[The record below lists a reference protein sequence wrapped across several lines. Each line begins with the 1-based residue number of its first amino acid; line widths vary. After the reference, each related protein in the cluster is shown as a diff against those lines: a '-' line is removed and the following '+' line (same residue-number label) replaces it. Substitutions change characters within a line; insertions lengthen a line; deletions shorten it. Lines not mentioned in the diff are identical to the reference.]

1 MGQKIIE
8 QAETRRLP
16 RREFIRNA
24 ATLAAVA
31 RLSPAAMLGCQATS
45 SSSVSSNNSDAMD
58 QALEMMAG
66 LEPFANHGPMA
77 AEALVSLGRAESII
91 AFVNAYKK
99 RFTSPYPSSYQTVTA
114 TNWRDAL
121 GDSRRISDW
130 AIFFDR
136 QLKEAAW
143 PKVLDLWSGRL
154 APGLAAAAA
163 HGLIRTAHATRS
175 LSVKETDLRL
185 RELAEGLSYWA
196 AYYQELPENRN
207 AAAVRLKPLDAIK
220 QVPLVPVARRR
231 GGSVTN
237 GLHAVN
243 EFAPFAAVS
252 GLVEIKG
259 RPETVISELTE
270 AFATAYLRKI
280 TPGNLIILLHAV
292 TCTSGLRS
300 LLPYLSSTTAERM
313 LHYGWLVGAA
323 LYSIGAIDSTNA
335 PMKEQ
340 EIKPADLIER
350 AVKTKEE
357 HAIKFTEACLREY
370 SHNSNPVYLQAA
382 NDALGRLP
390 SFSD

>member
-1 MGQKIIE
+1 MGQKIIG
-8 QAETRRLP
+8 QAESRRLP
-16 RREFIRNA
+16 RREFIRDA
-24 ATLAAVA
+24 ATLAAVVG
-31 RLSPAAMLGCQATS
+31 LSPAAMLGCQASS

-66 LEPFANHGPMA
+66 LDPFANHGPMA
-77 AEALVSLGRAESII
+77 VEALVSLGRPESII
-91 AFVNAYKK
+91 PFVNAYKK
-99 RFTSPYPSSYQTVTA
+99 RFASPYPSSYQTVTS
-114 TNWRDAL
+114 TNWREAL

-130 AIFFDR
+130 AIFFNR
-136 QLKEAAW
+136 QLKDAAW

-196 AYYQELPENRN
+196 AYYQELPENPK
-207 AAAVRLKPLDAIK
+207 ATAVRLKPLDAIK
-220 QVPLVPVARRR
+220 QVPLVPGARRR

-237 GLHAVN
+237 GLRAVN
-243 EFAPFAAVS
+243 EFTPFAAVS
-252 GLVEIKG
+252 SMVETTG

-270 AFATAYLRKI
+270 AFATAYLRNI

-300 LLPYLSSTTAERM
+300 LLPYLSPITAQRM

-323 LYSIGAIDSTNA
+323 LYSIGAIDSTNG
-335 PMKEQ
+335 PIKDQ
-340 EIKPADLIER
+340 EIDRGDLIER
-350 AVKTKEE
+350 AVATREE

-370 SHNSNPVYLQAA
+370 SFNSNIVYLQAA
-382 NDALGRLP
+382 KDALGRLP
-390 SFSD
+390 SF

>member
-1 MGQKIIE
+1 MGYKTKGQTE
-8 QAETRRLP
+8 CFRLP
-16 RREFIRNA
+16 RRKFIQDA
-24 ATLAAVA
+24 ATLAVA
-31 RLSPAAMLGCQATS
+31 AGLSPAVMLGCQS
-45 SSSVSSNNSDAMD
+45 SLSGSANSKNSDVMD

-130 AIFFDR
+130 AIFFNR
-136 QLKEAAW
+136 QLKEAVW

-185 RELAEGLSYWA
+185 RELAAGLSYWA

-237 GLHAVN
+237 GLRAVN

-252 GLVEIKG
+252 GLIETRG
-259 RPETVISELTE
+259 RPDTVISELTE

-280 TPGNLIILLHAV
+280 
-292 TCTSGLRS
+292 
-300 LLPYLSSTTAERM
+300 
-313 LHYGWLVGAA
+313 
-323 LYSIGAIDSTNA
+323 
-335 PMKEQ
+335 
-340 EIKPADLIER
+340 
-350 AVKTKEE
+350 
-357 HAIKFTEACLREY
+357 
-370 SHNSNPVYLQAA
+370 
-382 NDALGRLP
+382 
-390 SFSD
+390 

>member
-8 QAETRRLP
+8 QAESRGLP

-31 RLSPAAMLGCQATS
+31 GLSPASMLGCQATS
-45 SSSVSSNNSDAMD
+45 SSSVSSNNSEAMD

-77 AEALVSLGRAESII
+77 AEALVSLGRPESII
-91 AFVNAYKK
+91 SFVNAYKK
-99 RFTSPYPSSYQTVTA
+99 RFTSPYPSSYQTVTS
-114 TNWRDAL
+114 TNWREAL

-130 AIFFDR
+130 AIFFNR

-175 LSVKETDLRL
+175 LSVKETELRL
-185 RELAEGLSYWA
+185 EELAEGLSYWA
-196 AYYQELPENRN
+196 AYYQELPENPN
-207 AAAVRLKPLDAIK
+207 ASGVRLKPLDAIK
-220 QVPLVPVARRR
+220 QIPLVPVAKRR

-237 GLHAVN
+237 GLRAVN

-252 GLVEIKG
+252 SMVETTG
-259 RPETVISELTE
+259 RPETVISELTQ
-270 AFATAYLRKI
+270 AFATAYVRKI

-300 LLPYLSSTTAERM
+300 LLPYLSATTAQRM

-323 LYSIGAIDSTNA
+323 LYSIGAIDSTNG
-335 PMKEQ
+335 PIEDQ
-340 EIKPADLIER
+340 EIKRDDLIER
-350 AVKTKEE
+350 AVATREE

-370 SHNSNPVYLQAA
+370 SINSNTVYLQAA
-382 NDALGRLP
+382 KDALGRLP
-390 SFSD
+390 SF